1 MSDAI
6 SCMNKLDAFAEE
18 LDTLSKGLAEVERKL
33 EPIEYAYEE
42 FVGEYEI
49 FLVEQ
54 AQEKGEKPPAERL
67 RERMALKAMP
77 REVLGPYQ
85 TLTAKRRRMEKRIS
99 AIKAGI
105 EAQRSLLSAYKVE
118 AEASGAG
125 LRAA

>member
-67 RERMALKAMP
+67 RERMALKAIP